1 MVILFFAKPI
11 GDFILNHI
19 ALKILAL
26 AFLIV
31 IGITIFMEG
40 MGKEVDK
47 ELIYVPM
54 GFAMAIQF
62 LQMRH
67 KRNLE
72 RLKSDDS

>member
-1 MVILFFAKPI
+1 MKNV
-11 GDFILNHI
+11 

-40 MGKEVDK
+40 MGKEVEK
-47 ELIYVPM
+47 SMIYVPM
-54 GFAMAIQF
+54 GFALAIEL

-67 KRNLE
+67 KRNLDQI
-72 RLKSDDS
+72 KDGGS